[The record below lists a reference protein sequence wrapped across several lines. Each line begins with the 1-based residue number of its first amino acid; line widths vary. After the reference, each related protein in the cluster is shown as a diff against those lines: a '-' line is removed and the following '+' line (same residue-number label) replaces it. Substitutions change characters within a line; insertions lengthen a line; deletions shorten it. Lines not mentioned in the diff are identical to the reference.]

1 MKILTGDRLSLKNV
15 VTVQK
20 GTFTI
25 MAQTIT
31 PKPDSIEEQ
40 KLELE
45 ASDLDQYDD
54 PIEARRIRRKI
65 DYRLL
70 PLLVVL
76 YTLSFLDRVNI
87 GNARLWNLEK
97 DLGMDGYDYNIAVL
111 SMHPVLYPFLIRLSL
126 C

>member
-1 MKILTGDRLSLKNV
+1 M
-15 VTVQK
+15 
-20 GTFTI
+20 
-25 MAQTIT
+25 MAQETP

-40 KLELE
+40 KLDLE
-45 ASDLDQYDD
+45 SSSSDQYDD
-54 PIEARRIRRKI
+54 PVEARRIRRKI

-87 GNARLWNLEK
+87 GNARLWNFEK
-97 DLGMDGYDYNIAVL
+97 DLDMDGYDYNIAVL
-111 SMHPVLYPFLIRLSL
+111 SKQLVPCYFRIEVM